1 MNYKFLVATEA
12 QGMSRDNLFYLF
24 LLTILTSVVTE

>member
-1 MNYKFLVATEA
+1 MNELYIFLVATEA
-12 QGMSRDNLFYLF
+12 QGMSRDNLF